1 MKRAGLD
8 HLRRICLPRTRVNRY
23 WGSGGLQG
31 SDFSLGY
38 TRLRREFWRGKEGIV
53 NLKERALAG
62 VLGGVAATLV
72 LSGLREAFT
81 RFGLVF
87 ETAPMQ
93 VVDRVE
99 ELGLVGDLS
108 PGGRRLLTVVAH
120 FAYGMGTGTA
130 FGFLRRERG
139 GPVEETAVGAALGLL
154 VWGAGW
160 ASWLP
165 LTGVHRAPW
174 TERTPKVL
182 LPVLD
187 HAVFGAAWELANWAV
202 GGRARDD

>member
-1 MKRAGLD
+1 MDA
-8 HLRRICLPRTRVNRY
+8 
-23 WGSGGLQG
+23 
-31 SDFSLGY
+31 
-38 TRLRREFWRGKEGIV
+38 RG
-53 NLKERALAG
+53 RMLAG
-62 VLGGVAATLV
+62 ALSGSVGTLV
-72 LSGLREAFT
+72 LSGLREALS
-81 RFGLVF
+81 RMGLIF

-120 FAYGMGTGTA
+120 FAYGLGTGTA

-139 GPVEETAVGAALGLL
+139 GATEEAAVGAALGLL
-154 VWGAGW
+154 VWGVGW

-165 LTGVHRAPW
+165 LAGVHRAPW

-187 HAVFGAAWELANWAV
+187 HAVFGAAWGLANWAV
-202 GGRARDD
+202 GGRERDD